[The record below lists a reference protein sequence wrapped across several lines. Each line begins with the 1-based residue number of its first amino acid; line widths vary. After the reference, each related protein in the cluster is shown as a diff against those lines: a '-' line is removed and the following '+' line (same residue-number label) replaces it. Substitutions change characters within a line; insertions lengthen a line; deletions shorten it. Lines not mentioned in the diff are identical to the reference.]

1 MKNWKKM
8 IVTAAAFG
16 SLALF
21 VGCTT
26 ASAVSLEE
34 AKDLV
39 KDRVGDPAAVVLEQE
54 TDREDGIYE
63 LEIVIEGVA
72 YEFEVDS
79 RTGEIREVDREI
91 DRPAESKPASI
102 TLEEAKAIAYGH
114 AGVPEAQA
122 LDKSQ
127 ERDDGVFEIDFEY
140 AGFEYDYDIAPDGT
154 IVNVEK
160 EPEPTAP
167 AETQPGPTEPKS
179 DRISLEE
186 AKAIAYGHAG
196 VSEADARDKSYEAD
210 DGRYEIDFDH
220 GGYEYE
226 YDISYEGKILSSH
239 KEKDHGHHTAS
250 AETKPKEN
258 KSERISAEK
267 ALSIAMSHAGVSDA
281 RDRDVEWD
289 DGRWEVS
296 FDSGRTEYE
305 YHISAAGD
313 ILRWE
318 KDHDD

>member
-21 VGCTT
+21 AGCTT

-79 RTGEIREVDREI
+79 RTGEIREVDRET
-91 DRPAESKPASI
+91 DRPAAETKPAESKPASI
-102 TLEEAKAIAYGH
+102 T
-114 AGVPEAQA
+114 
-122 LDKSQ
+122 
-127 ERDDGVFEIDFEY
+127 
-140 AGFEYDYDIAPDGT
+140 
-154 IVNVEK
+154 
-160 EPEPTAP
+160 
-167 AETQPGPTEPKS
+167 
-179 DRISLEE
+179 LEE

-239 KEKDHGHHTAS
+239 REKDHGHHTAS
-250 AETKPKEN
+250 TETKPAETKPKEN
-258 KSERISAEK
+258 ESERISAEK

-305 YHISAAGD
+305 YHISASGD